1 MAQLSDLLSRLVGA
15 GGTRGLSGGA
25 AAALPDDPALAWLSS
40 ALRRHSA
47 GGDLVAD
54 PALLWEPAGL
64 LARRGGLRAHL
75 AGEAPGGVLGCT
87 DLLVVV
93 SAADWERGFRDPRA
107 PFVSRAS
114 ALLKE
119 RVAELLAAQDL
130 HLPAPGRPLG
140 VEVVVDGGPAL
151 RGGRFGLGPGEFV
164 TGLLPQRY
172 SGPVAG
178 SRVALKVHLA
188 VPAAWSGWR
197 EVAAVYAD
205 QVLFTIGDHFLD
217 SWSHPVLGHPS
228 LYRLHQ
234 YTDGSFVHV
243 LNPEVRDAVRLGSA
257 EVDGVPVLT
266 LERAEGGVLCHLLLE
281 VVEAP
286 KEGGRPWNDTLAE
299 LSDDGASPFA
309 GARTVVP
316 AELDGG
322 LVELHERGALLQKV
336 HFARFM
342 EGYDV
347 FIGAD
352 GTIGTAAAEPAVT
365 LHVRGRQVSAEAHG
379 SGVRLDGR
387 PLTAPVFLG
396 GDALFEVGPHR
407 IEYRD
412 LSGVRVEGW
421 PYLGELAR
429 AGARVHLAGGAV
441 HRIGREP
448 RCAVRLPDEP
458 WNDNIVWRPEL
469 RDGGTIRSRNGDI
482 PKSQFYTDSIMVASE
497 HAAVDLSGPP
507 LLRALA
513 RHCYTFVRR
522 GAEVLALPPTQDGGA
537 GQAVPLAEGDE
548 ILIGNSVFVV
558 RLEAPSRPRLMAED
572 LSAALDE
579 PAAAPPPPPP
589 APVVPPPRLPAAAP
603 AAPLGPVAPPL
614 PAAPVAP
621 VAPPLADAPAP
632 PRSAAPPTL
641 PEPSITQDDFTS
653 APAAADA
660 PPPAR
665 GLGERGA
672 PPPPPVF
679 VASADSLIGLDAPER
694 RPPAPPA
701 PPAPMVGPPMELAAD
716 PTDIPDGPPPA
727 IEIPRSADSII
738 GDREDPLATGASAGP
753 APASGPVLL
762 VEASAA
768 RRELGAPVRLALVGW
783 LVSGT
788 RTLGNHPGADLV
800 VPEWREASAEVFRP
814 VLALRVSVGA
824 TGARVERLDADAVR
838 LRVGGRLAPAAD
850 ASAEL
855 LIELVRRAPGGAE
868 RFPVPLRLAPDPSL
882 PAPGAWLLSVD
893 RRGLSTRALLG
904 LGLSPGPRRALRLG
918 PISVSAQVDAGGA
931 LVLSGYADSYA
942 RPDGTWA
949 PFFVSVGGGPWR
961 TAPEDGAPLR
971 LGAGDRLLAGHA
983 VYTVLRGPDSPT
995 N

>member
-25 AAALPDDPALAWLSS
+25 AAALPDEPALAWLSS
-40 ALRRHSA
+40 ALRRHAA

-54 PALLWEPAGL
+54 PALLWEPAGM

-107 PFVSRAS
+107 PFVSRAT
-114 ALLKE
+114 ALLRE
-119 RVAELLAAQDL
+119 RVADLLSAHDL
-130 HLPAPGRPLG
+130 HLPSPGRPLG

-197 EVAAVYAD
+197 EVAAVYGD

-234 YTDGSFVHV
+234 YADGSFVHV
-243 LNPEVRDAVRLGSA
+243 LNPEVRDAVRLGNA

-266 LERAEGGVLCHLLLE
+266 LERAEGGVLCHVLLE
-281 VVEAP
+281 VVDAP
-286 KEGGRPWNDTLAE
+286 KAGSRPWNDTLDE
-299 LSDDGASPFA
+299 LSGDGAGPFS

-316 AELDGG
+316 AELDSG

-347 FIGAD
+347 YVAAD
-352 GTIGTAAAEPAVT
+352 GSITTAADAPAIT
-365 LHVRGRQVSAEAHG
+365 LHVRGRQVSAEAHVP
-379 SGVRLDGR
+379 GVRLDGR

-396 GDALFEVGPHR
+396 GDALFELGPHR
-407 IEYRD
+407 VAYRD
-412 LSGVRVEGW
+412 LSPIRVDGW

-429 AGARVHLAGGAV
+429 AGARVHLSAGAA

-482 PKSQFYTDSIMVASE
+482 PKTQFYTDSIMVASE
-497 HAAVDLSGPP
+497 HAEVDLTGPP
-507 LLRALA
+507 LLRTLA

-522 GAEVLALPPTQDGGA
+522 GGEIFSLPPAQDAGA

-548 ILIGNSVFVV
+548 ILIGNSLFVV
-558 RLEAPSRPRLMAED
+558 RLDAAPRSRLRAED
-572 LSAALDE
+572 LSSALDD
-579 PAAAPPPPPP
+579 APLPPPP
-589 APVVPPPRLPAAAP
+589 APVVPPPR
-603 AAPLGPVAPPL
+603 AAPLGPPAPAL
-614 PAAPVAP
+614 PAAPRPARGADLPTLAEPP
-621 VAPPLADAPAP
+621 VTLDDSGPAGADADALPA
-632 PRSAAPPTL
+632 
-641 PEPSITQDDFTS
+641 
-653 APAAADA
+653 
-660 PPPAR
+660 AR

-679 VASADSLIGLDAPER
+679 PVSTDSLIGLDAPER
-694 RPPAPPA
+694 LPPPRAAAASPT
-701 PPAPMVGPPMELAAD
+701 VGPPMELAGD
-716 PTDIPDGPPPA
+716 PTDLPDGPPPA

-738 GDREDPLATGASAGP
+738 GDREDPLSAPPGAP
-753 APASGPVLL
+753 APAFGAVGPVAT
-762 VEASAA
+762 VEATAA
-768 RRELGAPVRLALVGW
+768 RRELGAPLRLVLIGW
-783 LVSGT
+783 MVSGT
-788 RTLGNHPGADLV
+788 RTLGNHPGADFV
-800 VPEWREASAEVFRP
+800 VPEWKESPAEVFAP
-814 VLALRVSVGA
+814 ALALRVTVAAGA
-824 TGARVERLDADAVR
+824 ARVERLDTDAAR
-838 LRVGGRLAPAAD
+838 LRLDGRLVAQ
-850 ASAEL
+850 AEAGSEL
-855 LIELVRRAPGGAE
+855 HIELARRAPGGAE

-882 PAPGAWLLSVD
+882 PEPRAWLLAVD
-893 RRGLSTRALLG
+893 RRGLSTRALLCAG
-904 LGLSPGPRRALRLG
+904 LHPGPRRALRLG
-918 PISVSAQVDAGGA
+918 PIAVSAQVDAAGA
-931 LVLSGYADSYA
+931 LVLSGYADTYA

-949 PFFVSVGGGPWR
+949 PFFVSVAGGPWR
-961 TAPEDGAPLR
+961 TAPEDASPLR
-971 LGAGDRLLAGHA
+971 LAAGDRLLAGA
-983 VYTVLRGPDSPT
+983 ALYAVLRGPDSPA